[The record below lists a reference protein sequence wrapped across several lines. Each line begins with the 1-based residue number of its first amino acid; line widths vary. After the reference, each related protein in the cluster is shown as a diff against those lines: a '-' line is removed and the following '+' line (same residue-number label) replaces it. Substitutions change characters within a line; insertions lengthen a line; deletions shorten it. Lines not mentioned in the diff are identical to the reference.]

1 MQGRGGCQL
10 EELSTPPP
18 VRSGAFVSWLMGSAV
33 GLAETRWGYSLT
45 GIPAVDSIAI
55 AAMAQVLVVA
65 IRRRSQ
71 AALQP

>member
-1 MQGRGGCQL
+1 
-10 EELSTPPP
+10 
-18 VRSGAFVSWLMGSAV
+18 MGSAV